1 MKKEGFCNVAVV
13 ARKKRSYYLVNATR
27 GENIESQEG
36 YNNSKS
42 VYVSPYSTLALEITE
57 FFSIELRD
65 SFDKKNLFDHIRPFI
80 NGLSPL
86 DILTH
91 CSRPWRRYELREGAY
106 ISFPS

>member
-57 FFSIELRD
+57 FFSIELRG

-80 NGLSPL
+80 NVDYLPL
-86 DILTH
+86 T
-91 CSRPWRRYELREGAY
+91 S
-106 ISFPS
+106 